1 MLSSSEVNSL
11 GQILNDTWG
20 QSTRGDFRTP
30 TMSIRAQMQGDVLSC
45 VYTTIVHLASE
56 RNLRDQ
62 CRSFEEESSKLISD
76 YIKNLKKEF
85 KDSAGRALK
94 VKEIN
99 STDSV
104 ELITAS
110 PFTPRKT
117 AYYKRFSNFQI
128 E

>member
-1 MLSSSEVNSL
+1 MLSVSEVNSL
-11 GQILNDTWG
+11 GQVLNDTWG

-30 TMSIRAQMQGDVLSC
+30 TMAIRASLSGDTLSC

-62 CRSFEEESSKLISD
+62 CRVFEDESSKLIGE
-76 YIKNLKKEF
+76 YIKSIKKEF
-85 KDSAGRALK
+85 KDLAGRVLK

-104 ELITAS
+104 ELITTS
-110 PFTPRKT
+110 PYTPRKT